1 MRSGAKVGIV
11 GGVFALVLGGVGYG
25 AYNVLDG
32 LGDSG
37 VGGNTSTAA
46 DSSEVRSG
54 PVTGE
59 EIADTSKKFLAAWAE
74 GEATVAAALTN
85 NKTDAETALTGY
97 SDTAHVTK
105 AVITPGRATGST
117 VPYTVKATVSYKG
130 ATKSWSYASKLT
142 VVRGLTTGRPLVD
155 WEPSVIH
162 PDLAKGESLETGESS
177 SASIEAVDRNGQVL
191 TKEKYPSL
199 AGILDELR
207 KKYGEKAG
215 GTTGIETWINSA
227 NADGVNKT
235 LLTLVKG
242 KSGRV
247 QTTID
252 AKIQAAAERGVKK
265 FEKASV
271 AAVEPS
277 TGAIRAIANN
287 RGDGFDAARLG
298 KVAPGSTMKII
309 TAAMIIQNGLG
320 SAEGPVECPPQVTW
334 KGVPFHNLNNFG
346 MTDNPTLKRAFA
358 RSCNTAFIKPIDP
371 LGETKRDSALH
382 TEAGQ
387 YFGLGGNNWKTGIET
402 FDGSVPESQDAETA
416 ASFIGQGKIQMNP
429 LNMASVTATAV
440 NGRFRQPFIVPQ
452 SLDNR
457 TFATATPLP
466 PGVSGQL
473 KDMLR
478 YTATAPEGTATQ
490 AMASVGPDKGAK
502 TGSAEVD
509 GHATSDSWFTGF
521 SNDLA
526 AAALVQS
533 GGHGGDAAGP
543 VVAEVLRAGP

>member
-25 AYNVLDG
+25 AYNILDG

-37 VGGNTSTAA
+37 VGGGTSTAA
-46 DSSEVRSG
+46 DSSEVKTG
-54 PVTGE
+54 PVTEE

-74 GEATVAAALTN
+74 GDAAVAAALTN
-85 NKTDAETALTGY
+85 NKGDAEPALAGY
-97 SDTAHVTK
+97 SETAHVTK
-105 AVITPGRATGST
+105 AVITPGTATGST

-130 ATKSWSYASKLT
+130 TSKPWSYASKLT

-155 WEPSVIH
+155 WEPAVIH

-177 SASIEAVDRNGQVL
+177 TASIEAVDRNGQVL

-199 AGILDELR
+199 GGILDELR

-227 NADGVNKT
+227 NADGTDRT

-242 KSGRV
+242 KPGKLR
-247 QTTID
+247 TTLD

-265 FEKASV
+265 FAESSV

-287 RGDGFDAARLG
+287 RADGFDAARKG

-309 TAAMIIQNGLG
+309 TSAMIIQNGLG
-320 SAEGPVECPPQVTW
+320 SANAPVNCPPTVPW
-334 KGVPFHNLNNFG
+334 EGVVFHNLDDFS
-346 MTDNPTLKRAFA
+346 MPSATLKTAFA
-358 RSCNTAFIKPIDP
+358 RSCNTAFIKPVLP
-371 LGETKRDSALH
+371 LGNKRDTALGN
-382 TEAGQ
+382 EASQ
-387 YFGLGGNNWKTGIET
+387 YFGLGGDNWQAGIAT
-402 FDGSVPESQDAETA
+402 WDGSVPESRDAETA
-416 ASFIGQGKIQMNP
+416 ASFIGQGKIEMNP

-440 NGRFRQPFIVPQ
+440 NGRFRQPFIVAQ

-466 PGVSGQL
+466 PGVSTQL
-473 KDMLR
+473 KEMLR

-502 TGSAEVD
+502 TGSAEID
-509 GHATSDSWFTGF
+509 GHATSDSWFAGF

>member
-1 MRSGAKVGIV
+1 M
-11 GGVFALVLGGVGYG
+11 FALVLGGVGYG

-37 VGGNTSTAA
+37 AGGGTSTAA
-46 DSSEVRSG
+46 GSSEVRSG
-54 PVTGE
+54 PVTEE

-74 GEATVAAALTN
+74 GDAAVAAALTN
-85 NKTDAETALTGY
+85 NKAEAETALAGY
-97 SDTAHVTK
+97 GDTAHVTK
-105 AVITPGRATGST
+105 AVITPGAASGST

-130 ATKSWSYASKLT
+130 TTKPWSYASKLT

-162 PDLAKGESLETGESS
+162 PDLAKGESLETGESPT
-177 SASIEAVDRNGQVL
+177 ASIEAVDRNGQVL

-199 AGILDELR
+199 GGILDELR
-207 KKYGEKAG
+207 KKYGERAG

-227 NADGVNKT
+227 NADGADKT
-235 LLTLVKG
+235 LLTLVEG
-242 KSGRV
+242 KPGKVR
-247 QTTID
+247 TTLD
-252 AKIQAAAERGVKK
+252 AKVQAAAERGVKK

-287 RGDGFDAARLG
+287 PPTGFETSRSGA
-298 KVAPGSTMKII
+298 VAPGSTMKII

-320 SAEGPVECPPQVTW
+320 SANAAVQCPSQVSWEGVT
-334 KGVPFHNLNNFG
+334 FHNLDNFS
-346 MTDNPTLKRAFA
+346 MPSATLKTAFA
-358 RSCNTAFIKPIDP
+358 RSCNTAFIKPVAP
-371 LGETKRDSALH
+371 LKDKRDTALAI
-382 TEAGQ
+382 EAEQ
-387 YFGLGGNNWKTGIET
+387 YFGIGQNWQTGVVT
-402 FDGSVPESQDAETA
+402 VDGKVPESAGAETA

-466 PGVSGQL
+466 PGVSAQL
-473 KDMLR
+473 KEMLR

-490 AMASVGPDKGAK
+490 AMASVGGDKGAK

>member
-1 MRSGAKVGIV
+1 MRSGAKIGIV
-11 GGVFALVLGGVGYG
+11 GGAFALVLGGVGYG

-32 LGDSG
+32 LGD
-37 VGGNTSTAA
+37 GGGGGTSTAA
-46 DSSEVRSG
+46 DSSEVRTG
-54 PVTGE
+54 PVTE
-59 EIADTSKKFLAAWAE
+59 KEIAETSKKFLAAWAK
-74 GEATVAAALTN
+74 GDATLAAALTN
-85 NKTDAETALTGY
+85 NKGDAEPALAGF
-97 SDTAHVTK
+97 SETAHVTK
-105 AVITPGRATGST
+105 AVITPGAATGST

-130 ATKSWSYASKLT
+130 TSKPWSYASKLT
-142 VVRGLTTGRPLVD
+142 VVRGLTTGHALVD

-162 PDLAKGESLETGESS
+162 PDLAKGESLETGEAST
-177 SASIEAVDRNGQVL
+177 ASIEAVDRNGQVL
-191 TKEKYPSL
+191 TTEKYPSL
-199 AGILDELR
+199 GGILDELR

-215 GTTGIETWINSA
+215 GTPGIETWINSA
-227 NADGVNKT
+227 NADGADKT

-242 KSGRV
+242 EPGRV
-247 QTTID
+247 RTTLD

-265 FEKASV
+265 YEQASV

-287 RGDGFDAARLG
+287 RDDAFDAARLARI
-298 KVAPGSTMKII
+298 APGSTMKII

-320 SAEGPVECPPQVTW
+320 QADSPVQCPSTVPWVGVT
-334 KGVPFHNLNNFG
+334 FHNLDDFS
-346 MTDNPTLKRAFA
+346 MTNATLKRAFA
-358 RSCNTAFIKPIDP
+358 KSCNTAFIKPIAP
-371 LGETKRDSALH
+371 LGDKRDTALSL
-382 TEAGQ
+382 EAGQ
-387 YFGLGGNNWKTGIET
+387 YFGIGLNWQTGVT
-402 FDGSVPESQDAETA
+402 TWDGKVPESQDAETA
-416 ASFIGQGKIQMNP
+416 ASYIGQGKIQMNP

-440 NGRFRQPFIVPQ
+440 RGQFLQPYIVPK

-457 TFATATPLP
+457 PFAVANPLP
-466 PGVSGQL
+466 PGVSSQL
-473 KDMLR
+473 KEMLR
-478 YTATAPEGTATQ
+478 YTATSAEGTATQ
-490 AMASVGPDKGAK
+490 AMANVGGDKGAK

>member
-25 AYNVLDG
+25 AYNILDG

-74 GEATVAAALTN
+74 GDAAVAAALTN
-85 NKTDAETALTGY
+85 NKADAETALTGY

-105 AVITPGRATGST
+105 AVITPGKATGST

-142 VVRGLTTGRPLVD
+142 VVRGLTTGHALVD

-177 SASIEAVDRNGQVL
+177 TASIEAVDRNGQVL

-207 KKYGEKAG
+207 QKYGEKAG

-227 NADGVNKT
+227 NADGADKT

-242 KSGRV
+242 KSGKL

-265 FEKASV
+265 FAESSV

-287 RGDGFDAARLG
+287 RADGFDAARKG

-309 TAAMIIQNGLG
+309 TSAMIIQNGLG
-320 SAEGPVECPPQVTW
+320 SANAPVNCPATVPW
-334 KGVPFHNLNNFG
+334 LGVVFHNLKDFS
-346 MTDNPTLKRAFA
+346 MPSATLKTAFA
-358 RSCNTAFIKPIDP
+358 RSCNTAFIKPVLP
-371 LGETKRDSALH
+371 LGNKRDTALGN
-382 TEAGQ
+382 EASQ
-387 YFGLGGNNWKTGIET
+387 YFGLGGDNWQAGIAT
-402 FDGSVPESQDAETA
+402 WDGSVPESRDAETA
-416 ASFIGQGKIQMNP
+416 ASFIGQGKIEMNP

-440 NGRFRQPFIVPQ
+440 NGRFRQPFIVAQ

-466 PGVSGQL
+466 PGVSTQL
-473 KDMLR
+473 KEMLR

-502 TGSAEVD
+502 TGSAEID
-509 GHATSDSWFTGF
+509 GHATSDSWFAGF

>member
-25 AYNVLDG
+25 AYNILDG

-37 VGGNTSTAA
+37 VGGRTSTAA

-74 GEATVAAALTN
+74 GEAAAAAALTN
-85 NKTDAETALTGY
+85 NKADAETALTGY

-105 AVITPGRATGST
+105 AVITPGKAAGST
-117 VPYTVKATVSYKG
+117 VPYTVKATVSYEG

-177 SASIEAVDRNGQVL
+177 SATIEAVDRSGQVL

-199 AGILDELR
+199 GGILDELR
-207 KKYGEKAG
+207 KKYGEKVG

-227 NADGVNKT
+227 NADGADKT

-242 KSGRV
+242 KSGKL

-265 FEKASV
+265 FAESSV

-277 TGAIRAIANN
+277 TGAIRALANN
-287 RGDGFDAARLG
+287 RADGFDAARKG

-309 TAAMIIQNGLG
+309 TSAMIIQNGLG
-320 SAEGPVECPPQVTW
+320 SANAPVNCPATVPW
-334 KGVPFHNLNNFG
+334 LGVVFHNLKDFS
-346 MTDNPTLKRAFA
+346 MPSATLKTAFA
-358 RSCNTAFIKPIDP
+358 RSCNTAFIKPVLP
-371 LGETKRDSALH
+371 LGGKRDTALGN
-382 TEAGQ
+382 EAGQ
-387 YFGLGGNNWKTGIET
+387 YFGIGRNWQSGIVT
-402 FDGSVPESQDAETA
+402 FDGSVPESRDAETA
-416 ASFIGQGKIQMNP
+416 ASFIGQGKIEMNP

-478 YTATAPEGTATQ
+478 YTATAPEGTGTQ
-490 AMASVGPDKGAK
+490 AMAGVGGDKGAK
-502 TGSAEVD
+502 TGSAEID